1 MGTGSAAVVAPVV
14 NVTGD
19 DTEQMGASLD
29 SVHNTIDRLNQQL
42 DAGIKSYVVITGPDG
57 FDRQWSQYQK
67 MKSNK

>member
-1 MGTGSAAVVAPVV
+1 MVAPVV
-14 NVTGD
+14 NVTGG

-29 SVHNTIDRLNQQL
+29 SVHNTIDRLNQRL

-57 FDRQWSQYQK
+57 VDRQWSQYQK